1 MALPCRENVESWP
14 VNRKLWITRWNPIIF
29 GHSLAL
35 QHLGL
40 VCFWKQ
46 FQWVFQTKLTSR
58 FDQQLRLGRASASNS
73 SVKRFVEDVRVPN
86 AAEPGVADNRQI
98 ADN

>member
-1 MALPCRENVESWP
+1 MALPCRENVESWLA
-14 VNRKLWITRWNPIIF
+14 NQKLWITPESPIIF

-35 QHLGL
+35 RDLGL

-46 FQWVFQTKLTSR
+46 FQWVRPPKLTSR

-73 SVKRFVEDVRVPN
+73 SVKRFVEDLRVPN
-86 AAEPGVADNRQI
+86 AAKPGVADNRQI